1 MERSVSPV
9 DVINFKLVVTG
20 PFAAGKTTFI
30 SSVSEIP
37 VVSTETATTDGRDVK
52 DATTVTLDFGK
63 ISVVDAQVL
72 MELYLFGTPGQ
83 TRFDFMWEILAR
95 GMIGYVLLVDA
106 SMPETFA
113 EAADIRKRFDE
124 IRPVPSV
131 VAANR
136 VPPDGDV
143 GQIRWALGLD
153 EDAIVIP
160 CQAVDKES
168 VKEVLI
174 TLLTVVVERMEA
186 EAAKGTR

>member
-1 MERSVSPV
+1 MEPSVSPV

-30 SSVSEIP
+30 STVSEIP

-63 ISVVDAQVL
+63 ISVVDEEML

-113 EAADIRKRFDE
+113 EAADIKKRFDE
-124 IRPVPSV
+124 IRPVPCV

-153 EDAIVIP
+153 DHAIVIP
-160 CQAVDKES
+160 CQAIDKES
-168 VKEVLI
+168 VKEVLV
-174 TLLTVVVERMEA
+174 TLLTAVVERMEA
-186 EAAKGTR
+186 EAAKGAR

>member
-1 MERSVSPV
+1 MSQL

-37 VVSTETATTDGRDVK
+37 VVSTETATSDGRDVK
-52 DATTVTLDFGK
+52 DETTVSLDFGK
-63 ISVVDAQVL
+63 ISVVDEDML

-95 GMIGYVLLVDA
+95 GMIGYVLLVDS

-113 EAADIRKRFDE
+113 EAADIKKRFDE
-124 IRPVPSV
+124 IRPVPCV

-136 VPPDGDV
+136 ISSDGDV
-143 GQIRWALGLD
+143 DHLRWALGLD
-153 EDAIVIP
+153 EDAVIIP

-168 VKEVLI
+168 VKEVLV
-174 TLLTVVVERMEA
+174 TLLTAVVERMEA
-186 EAAKGTR
+186 EAAKRSR